1 MAARFLA
8 RGPRTDAEVRAR
20 LEEMGWSSEATE
32 RTLARCRELGWVND
46 EMLAEDRARA
56 LRKRGSGSLKIAAE
70 LEGRGVDAGLVEAA
84 VEASRDGA
92 SEASWARRALED
104 AGIAVA
110 PTPKAWRLLAS
121 RGFAEDVVTEVLGEV
136 G

>member
-1 MAARFLA
+1 MRQKL
-8 RGPRTDAEVRAR
+8 DD
-20 LEEMGWSSEATE
+20 MGWSPEAVS

-46 EMLAEDRARA
+46 VVLSEDRARA

-70 LEGRGVDAGLVEAA
+70 LEGRGVAASLVEDA
-84 VEASRDGA
+84 VDTSRDGE
-92 SEASWARRALED
+92 SEVSWARRALAD

-121 RGFAEDVVTEVLGEV
+121 RGFAEDVVMEVLGEP

>member
-8 RGPRTDAEVRAR
+8 RGPRTDAEVRQK
-20 LEEMGWSSEATE
+20 LEGMGWSPEAVE

-46 EMLAEDRARA
+46 AVLAEDRARA

-70 LEGRGVDAGLVEAA
+70 LEGRGVAASLVEAA
-84 VEASRDGA
+84 VEESRDGE
-92 SEASWARRALED
+92 SEATWARRALDD
-104 AGIAVA
+104 AGVVVA
-110 PTPKAWRLLAS
+110 PTPKAWRLLAG
-121 RGFAEDVVTEVLGEV
+121 RGFAEEVVTEVLGQL